1 MNDHIPAHLKIG
13 SNRSKDTKL
22 FLGKGIKEISDGIIG
37 ALRDS
42 WIKVFNDN
50 LVFDINRFFGFM
62 SNIISLISDSK
73 LGLNILT
80 GTLISGLGTLLHT
93 DLYYTVA
100 GVYSTMIAQVTDESL
115 YSVYALLFQSVYGIV
130 SIIGPTSLLVIF
142 ALKYFDVPYTTW
154 VKYIWRFVLLLLLLL
169 ILVLLV
175 LSLI

>member
-1 MNDHIPAHLKIG
+1 MSIIITLILFTLILKFIYRVKFDEAIDNFMNGAKKMIP
-13 SNRSKDTKL
+13 TV
-22 FLGKGIKEISDGIIG
+22 FLVMLTSAI
-37 ALRDS
+37 
-42 WIKVFNDN
+42 
-50 LVFDINRFFGFM
+50 LVCAYNFGFM
-62 SNIISLISDSK
+62 SNIISLISESK

-80 GTLISGLGTLLHT
+80 GTLISGLGTLLHS

-154 VKYIWRFVLLLLLLL
+154 VKYIWRFVLMLLLLV